1 MPALVPVIP
10 CQPWVLMIVMH
21 SESRPYRSC
30 CPAAIVWRF
39 VLFGV
44 LWLFLS
50 GADIRGWPFGVAAT
64 LAAVWLHLRLAGA
77 DQRRLR
83 PLAVVRFIPYFVGL
97 SILSGIDVMKRVLH
111 PALPIDPALIDFP
124 LHIDHEGGRVLLAD
138 CVSLLPGTI
147 SARLDPEVLLIH
159 TLDKGLPVLSTVRD
173 LERRI
178 EELYHRAARPEP
190 AEERR

>member
-1 MPALVPVIP
+1 
-10 CQPWVLMIVMH
+10 MH

-30 CPAAIVWRF
+30 SPAAIAWRF
-39 VLFGV
+39 VLFGA

-50 GADIRGWPFGVAAT
+50 GANISGWPFGLAAT
-64 LAAVWLHLRLAGA
+64 LAAVWLHLRLAAG
-77 DQRRLR
+77 DPRRLR
-83 PLAVVRFIPYFVGL
+83 PMAVLRFIPYFVGR
-97 SILSGIDVMKRVLH
+97 SILSGVDVMKRVLH
-111 PALPIDPALIDFP
+111 PAMPIDPALIDFP

-147 SARLDPEVLLIH
+147 SARLGREILLIH

-178 EELYHRAARPEP
+178 EKLYLRAARPEP

>member
-1 MPALVPVIP
+1 
-10 CQPWVLMIVMH
+10 MH
-21 SESRPYRSC
+21 SESRPYRSRS
-30 CPAAIVWRF
+30 PAAIAWRF
-39 VLFGV
+39 VLFGA

-50 GADIRGWPFGVAAT
+50 GADIRGWPFGLAAT
-64 LAAVWLHLRLAGA
+64 LAAVWLHLHLAGA
-77 DQRRLR
+77 DPRGLR

-124 LHIDHEGGRVLLAD
+124 LRIDHEGGRVLLAD

-159 TLDKGLPVLSTVRD
+159 TLDKGLPVLATVRD
-173 LERRI
+173 LEKRI
-178 EELYHRAARPEP
+178 EKLYRRTAPEP